1 VFSHSIL
8 CHLSCSFVIASF
20 LDSLSG
26 ILSRIVFSSVLLIVF
41 GSVAQVSGIAF
52 GSDCNSFALVPI
64 SVGVA
69 HHKIGAEFMF
79 VAPNGEEIPPTLA
92 VGGVKVACGC
102 CV

>member
-1 VFSHSIL
+1 MISANPFPLSTISPHIVDNLSLIFVFNSAH
-8 CHLSCSFVIASF
+8 
-20 LDSLSG
+20 
-26 ILSRIVFSSVLLIVF
+26 
-41 GSVAQVSGIAF
+41 VSGIAF
-52 GSDCNSFALVPI
+52 GSDCNCVAVSFI

-92 VGGVKVACGC
+92 VGGVEMACDC